1 MSISSKVSNT
11 QGKIRAIP
19 DPDGEIKSQKSA
31 AVDAA
36 DDVLADGRE
45 IASLAR
51 TAQANDSEIMGTA
64 QAAQQQLKTALDEAR
79 RQLQISCDAARN
91 QLDTALDRV
100 QQDFQSTAT
109 AITGNFEQSVAT
121 MERTKSENDGVHD
134 DITDRAS

>member
-11 QGKIRAIP
+11 QSKIRAIP

-51 TAQANDSEIMGTA
+51 TAKWNDGEIIATA
-64 QAAQQQLKTALDEAR
+64 RTAQQQLESALEDAR
-79 RQLQISCDAARN
+79 RQLQTSCDAARE
-91 QLDTALDRV
+91 QLETALNRA
-100 QQDFQSTAT
+100 QEDFQSTVT
-109 AITGNFEQSVAT
+109 SITSNFANSVGT
-121 MERTKSENDGVHD
+121 MESTKSENDGVHD
-134 DITDRAS
+134 DMSRIAS